1 MSKFITYDRSDLP
14 DSTFVKERLSQK
26 TYSFSWKIRF
36 NSELDAKTVNSTT
49 MFVTT
54 PDGSLFNCKIIYN
67 VVDNIIE
74 IHPLEAYV
82 SATTYTLTIT
92 TRIKSLTGASLPND
106 ISIPF
111 SIE

>member
-1 MSKFITYDRSDLP
+1 MSKFITYDSSDLP
-14 DSTFVKERLSQK
+14 DSTFVRELLSHK
-26 TYSFSWKIRF
+26 TYNFSWKIRF
-36 NSELDAKTVNSTT
+36 NSELDAKTVNNTS

-67 VVDNIIE
+67 IVDNIIE
-74 IHPLEAYV
+74 IHPLEEY
-82 SATTYTLTIT
+82 SPRTTYTLTIT
-92 TRIKSLTGASLPND
+92 TRVKSLSGTSLPND